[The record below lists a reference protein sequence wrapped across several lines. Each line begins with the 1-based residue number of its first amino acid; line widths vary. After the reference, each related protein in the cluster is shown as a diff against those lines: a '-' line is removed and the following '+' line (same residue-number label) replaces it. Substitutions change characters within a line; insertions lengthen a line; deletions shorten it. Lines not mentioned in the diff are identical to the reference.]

1 MSILKRISSFFPQG
15 TLVSYN
21 KNSSFNLQ
29 KYSEYLEQFNKCG
42 ITFLLNKKTGL
53 YDRVHFRHS
62 QIETARMLSYTP
74 FESWLAFEYLNTP
87 TGHPFKG
94 LMELT
99 RDFYLLSLQR
109 ETIIPHGFKTR
120 YSDQLGQDFIYR
132 EIERLTKEL
141 DELGFHPQ
149 TGTEMELGL
158 DMFPVGYPHRGHS
171 DEWKKRKNKFLKAM
185 KNDPRRHDARQF
197 NARETLLL
205 EMHEHTPEL
214 AGKLEHKFG
223 PGSLTGYYDAKNVLE
238 IQTIHSSPPEQ
249 SKTRKKVLEI
259 LLRLA
264 DAYQLHATPAGY
276 HNNFSFVDRDGNN
289 IFDPQSP
296 TYHTHGQY
304 ALAGMAKA
312 FSDIPTLV
320 ARDGSKGEALRYMGI
335 STSRIT
341 FLRISPERL
350 EVRTNGFETYDYKST
365 NQEPDLVI
373 VAALAGA
380 LYGLK
385 HAKLDPNVEKLYPV
399 RKPCCHYKNRLK
411 LVAHVLNGSTVT
423 EDGHV
428 ECNHNYL
435 EGALIRIAQELDL
448 IPPMPEASHPLL
460 LIKQY
465 DDVPQQTKDYIRT
478 LFAQVK
484 IMKDRKIIWPKYAD
498 HPRHSECLKALNEG
512 VTCHDIQTAYVNR
525 TGYDLNDFS
534 NIKEDC
540 RINEHK
546 TSRHKKF
553 KNSKLF
559 SLTLSAPFRK
569 KLASTIAPK
578 KPCRVHTK
586 MLKEVYQK
594 FSEKQWDQFLYE
606 NCRQI
611 VDLPFNLDEMTAIKN
626 EVNFLLSRKDSSR
639 SQLSLINNL
648 EKEGNYFFFANVSDV
663 KKIMDVLKNPREA
676 YRKHNRVRSQP
687 LHPKNSCARIA

>member
-1 MSILKRISSFFPQG
+1 MKFL
-15 TLVSYN
+15 N
-21 KNSSFNLQ
+21 KFRGFITKETCVFYKEKCSLNLSN
-29 KYSEYLEQFNKCG
+29 YSEFIDYYNECG
-42 ITFLLNKKTGL
+42 ITFPINKKTGVH
-53 YDRVHFRHS
+53 DRVHFKYS
-62 QIETARMLSYTP
+62 LTKTAQMLSRAPHT
-74 FESWLAFEYLNTP
+74 SWMAFDYLSASPDHSFDQLVN
-87 TGHPFKG
+87 
-94 LMELT
+94 LT
-99 RDFYLLSLQR
+99 RDYYLLSVQR

-141 DELGFHPQ
+141 DKLGFRPQ
-149 TGTEMELGL
+149 IGTEMEFGL

-171 DEWKKRKNKFLKAM
+171 DEWKKRKKIFLKAM

-223 PGSLTGYYDAKNVLE
+223 PRSSTGYYDAANVLE
-238 IQTIHSSPPEQ
+238 IQTIYSSPPEQ

-264 DAYQLHATPAGY
+264 DAYQLHTTPAGY
-276 HNNFSFVDRDGNN
+276 HNNFSFVDKDGNN

-320 ARDGSKGEALRYMGI
+320 ARDKSEGKALRYMGI
-335 STSRIT
+335 NTSRIT
-341 FLRISPERL
+341 FLRISPHRL
-350 EVRTNGFETYDYKST
+350 EVRTNGFETFDFKST

-385 HAKLDPNVEKLYPV
+385 HAKLDPNVEKLYLV
-399 RKPCCHYKNRLK
+399 RKPFCHYKNQLK

-448 IPPMPEASHPLL
+448 IPPMPEACHPMQ

-484 IMKDRKIIWPKYAD
+484 ITKDRKIIWPKYAD

-512 VTCHDIQTAYVNR
+512 VTCHDIQPAYVNR

-534 NIKEDC
+534 NIREDC
-540 RINEHK
+540 RIDECK
-546 TSRHKKF
+546 ASRHKKL
-553 KNSKLF
+553 KKSKLF
-559 SLTLSAPFRK
+559 SSTLSAPFRK

-594 FSEKQWDQFLYE
+594 FSEKQWDQFFE
-606 NCRQI
+606 KSCRQI
-611 VDLPFNLDEMTAIKN
+611 VDLPFNLDEMTAINN
-626 EVNFLLSRKDSSR
+626 EVNFLFSRKNSSR
-639 SQLSLINNL
+639 SPLSLINNP

-687 LHPKNSCARIA
+687 LHPKHSCARLA